1 MAKKSDMLEPLPKNK
16 QNAASNFVHSVVRT
30 TVVTLYE
37 YSLLPA
43 RLAVISIPC
52 AMNKAMYITKII
64 KADMEE
70 KSLASPTQEF
80 MKEQERS
87 FREVAGVPPSIFI
100 FAN

>member
-1 MAKKSDMLEPLPKNK
+1 
-16 QNAASNFVHSVVRT
+16 
-30 TVVTLYE
+30 
-37 YSLLPA
+37 
-43 RLAVISIPC
+43 
-52 AMNKAMYITKII
+52 MNKAMYITKII